1 LDATAILCCG
11 ISQKKIKKYFSILD
25 FILILKIYGIIL
37 EGASEIYTEEKIV
50 QYERSMADG
59 GKLLPR

>member
-1 LDATAILCCG
+1 MLRYLV
-11 ISQKKIKKYFSILD
+11 KKIKKYFSILD

-37 EGASEIYTEEKIV
+37 ESALETYTEEKIV

-59 GKLLPR
+59 GKLLPT